1 MNKYLEALK
10 YFKSKY
16 NSFLK
21 TKNNFCRVT
30 ISRES
35 ANEFVEEVEAVDNKL
50 GKLEDLEDE
59 LGCPLEVVAQA
70 LSRGFYIDISKVE
83 IDPPLKNPSGDL
95 ILINRPKDFRL
106 NLWYERIEVASF
118 GHYLEVYLKDYK
130 TTWWLETDRS
140 E

>member
-1 MNKYLEALK
+1 MDYYTDNKQALK
-10 YFKSKY
+10 DLIGD
-16 NSFLK
+16 LK
-21 TKNNFCRVT
+21 DGNG
-30 ISRES
+30 ISVMAQEDIES
-35 ANEFVEEVEAVDNKL
+35 ELDYATRCHNLEEQ
-50 GKLEDLEDE
+50 
-59 LGCPLEVVAQA
+59 LGCPLEVVVKA
-70 LSRGFYIDISKVE
+70 LSRGFYIDINKVE

-130 TTWWLETDRS
+130 TTWWLETDKS